1 MMHTP
6 SIAAAY
12 WLTGRERRRQL
23 PLSGKSI
30 RMHPDQDTLKAM
42 MQDAGSKVS
51 TTTI

>member
-1 MMHTP
+1 MMHILP
-6 SIAAAY
+6 CAAAY

-23 PLSGKSI
+23 PYLAESI

-42 MQDAGSKVS
+42 MQMPDSKAS